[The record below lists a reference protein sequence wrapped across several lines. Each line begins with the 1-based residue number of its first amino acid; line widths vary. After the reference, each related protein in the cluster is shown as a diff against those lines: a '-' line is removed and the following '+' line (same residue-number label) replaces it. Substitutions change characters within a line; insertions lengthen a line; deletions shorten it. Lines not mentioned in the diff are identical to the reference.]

1 MKFCTHVRCEKYKI
15 LVGKP
20 QGKRPLRRP
29 RLRGED
35 NIRINLEELGGQVWN
50 ECIWLGTKG
59 PVAVSCEHVKEP
71 SGFI

>member
-50 ECIWLGTKG
+50 ECIWLGT
-59 PVAVSCEHVKEP
+59 
-71 SGFI
+71 